1 LSLLPD
7 LRNHLLGNPLKGVS
21 AGVVIS
27 SLILGESR
35 KLTSPVGGSVWR
47 TPTSTRMSPAF
58 GEDLVGLFLLS
69 SGFPCQH
76 CRFVLN
82 ACSYEQIRSR
92 TFSETSSPRSSLE
105 KVLFLHGPGD
115 LRLSM
120 QATGSPECRTMW
132 ISGRTCVALLRVKT
146 PYFPKSRGL
155 IPLVLQAWVFICL
168 APFCMST
175 KKAEH
180 LGNSTDR

>member
-1 LSLLPD
+1 
-7 LRNHLLGNPLKGVS
+7 
-21 AGVVIS
+21 
-27 SLILGESR
+27 
-35 KLTSPVGGSVWR
+35 
-47 TPTSTRMSPAF
+47 MSPAF
-58 GEDLVGLFLLS
+58 GEDLVGLFLMS

-120 QATGSPECRTMW
+120 QAPGSLECRTMW
-132 ISGRTCVALLRVKT
+132 ISGRTCVAFA
-146 PYFPKSRGL
+146 PSQN
-155 IPLVLQAWVFICL
+155 PLF
-168 APFCMST
+168 T
-175 KKAEH
+175 KKPWAETVGTAS
-180 LGNSTDR
+180 LGDHSSCPVLSAYEKRQDIWEIAQIDDHSGRTTQSRFWPDNP

>member
-1 LSLLPD
+1 
-7 LRNHLLGNPLKGVS
+7 
-21 AGVVIS
+21 
-27 SLILGESR
+27 
-35 KLTSPVGGSVWR
+35 VGGWIWR

-132 ISGRTCVALLRVKT
+132 ISGRTCVAFA
-146 PYFPKSRGL
+146 PSQN
-155 IPLVLQAWVFICL
+155 PLF
-168 APFCMST
+168 T
-175 KKAEH
+175 KKPWAETLGTASLGVH
-180 LGNSTDR
+180 LSCPVLSEHEKGRTLGKLHR